1 MRLLKAG
8 VLFIQ
13 CPGGTLSTSG
23 LCLDAA
29 PEVEMQTLLQ
39 PVASDLGVGRVTRV
53 GRMQALT
60 CFVAALWMCTA

>member
-13 CPGGTLSTSG
+13 CPGGTLSTAGS
-23 LCLDAA
+23 CLDAT
-29 PEVEMQTLLQ
+29 PGVEMQTLFQ
-39 PVASDLGVGRVTRV
+39 PAASDLGIGRVTRV

-60 CFVAALWMCTA
+60 CLVAALWICWA